1 MSSDA
6 GNLSSLS
13 PHRHTHVTVG
23 DGSSIPV
30 TQPRHASLSTPN
42 SSRSL
47 TLCDV
52 LVTPHIVNN
61 LIYMRQ
67 FTIDNFCSV
76 EFDSWGF
83 SVKDLRT
90 GAMILRCSSTGD
102 LYPLTSLPRALT
114 VSASDST
121 LEHL

>member
-1 MSSDA
+1 
-6 GNLSSLS
+6 
-13 PHRHTHVTVG
+13 
-23 DGSSIPV
+23 
-30 TQPRHASLSTPN
+30 
-42 SSRSL
+42 
-47 TLCDV
+47 
-52 LVTPHIVNN
+52 
-61 LIYMRQ
+61 MRQ
-67 FTIDNFCSV
+67 FTIDNFCSI

-83 SVKDLRT
+83 YVKDLRT